1 MSIDAPSWSVV
12 ATVDE
17 PLVLVQAFVAWHL
30 SEGAAEVILYFDR
43 PDDPAAAVLE
53 MVPQVRVIRCG
64 ADYWGARHGGR
75 PAKHEVRQIH
85 NATHA
90 YLDCGADWLLHCDA
104 DEYLWPHVPIAAAL
118 AAVDPLADAAIVPVA
133 ERVYLPDTAGGSIF
147 NGAFRRPFVGS
158 AVAGA
163 ALFGNGYAMTHRGL
177 TGHAQGKAI
186 SRIGRGLKLSIHRPR
201 PHDALRMETLSGAEL
216 LHFDGLTRAQW
227 IFKLLRKA
235 DHFAHRG
242 GMEPSPHRQRQIDA
256 IRANPDAASAL
267 HDKLKSVS
275 GARVA
280 ALRANGLLL
289 EANLDSGKAL
299 AGYFGTVDTSPTAFD
314 DALLCGPAAAYPFL
328 HNALRA

>member
-1 MSIDAPSWSVV
+1 MRIDAPSWSVV

-30 SEGAAEVILYFDR
+30 SLGATEVILYFDR
-43 PDDPAAAVLE
+43 PDDLAAAVLE
-53 MVPQVRVIRCG
+53 MVSQVRVIRCG
-64 ADYWGARHGGR
+64 TDHWAAHLGGR
-75 PAKHEVRQIH
+75 PAKHQVRQVH

-90 YLDCGADWLLHCDA
+90 YLDCEADWLVHCDA

-158 AVAGA
+158 AAAGA
-163 ALFGNGYAMTHRGL
+163 ALFGKGYAMTHRGL
-177 TGHAQGKAI
+177 TGHAQGKAF
-186 SRIGRGLKLSIHRPR
+186 SRTGRGLKLSIHRPR
-201 PHDALRMETLSGAEL
+201 PHDALLTEKLSGVEL
-216 LHFDGLTRAQW
+216 LHFDGLTRGQW

-256 IRANPDAASAL
+256 IRADPDAAAAL
-267 HDKLKSVS
+267 HDQLKSVS
-275 GARVA
+275 GARLA

-289 EANLDSGKAL
+289 EADLDPGKAI
-299 AGYFGTVDTSPTAFD
+299 AGYFGTVDVSPAAFD
-314 DALLCGPAAAYPFL
+314 DALLRGPAAAYPFL
-328 HNALRA
+328 HNAMRA